1 MFDGTGAG
9 VAGLLARAQTL
20 IGEAVAAISSQLSG
34 PAAVEALSAAVEVE
48 SQATLAVTLLTE
60 RVDRS
65 GEFASDGSVSM
76 AAWLREQAH
85 SSHGY
90 ASGRVLAGR
99 ALADDLPATLAAWKS
114 GKLTF
119 EHVMVIRKA
128 VDRLDP
134 ADVAQLDRALAAA
147 AASCSP
153 KDLRAIAQTLLEEFV
168 PDRQERRRDDKEQR
182 QRLHLS
188 DTLDGG
194 RLDADLDAE
203 STAILKA
210 AIAKYL
216 PPPQAGVKASYRR
229 AVALIE
235 MARQALDFGTDHP
248 GASNK
253 PHLVVTISDAQLR
266 SELGVGSLPDGTTLP
281 ASTVRRMACDAK
293 IIPAVLGSNGLPLDI
308 GRTTRTIPPQ
318 IRTAL
323 NLRDKGCRYPGCD
336 RPPSHCDAHHVDE
349 WGKGGKTALEDLVLQ
364 CRTHHIDYHKGRFKI
379 TRDGQGGFIF
389 TLTPHVRRT

>member
-1 MFDGTGAG
+1 MFDNGGL
-9 VAGLLARAQTL
+9 AGLLARAHAL
-20 IGEAVAAISSQLSG
+20 IGEAVAAIGSQLPG
-34 PAAVEALSAAVEVE
+34 PAAAEALSAAVELE

-65 GEFASDGSVSM
+65 GEFAADGSVSM

-85 SSHGY
+85 CSHGY
-90 ASGRVLAGR
+90 ASGRVRAGR
-99 ALADDLPATLAAWKS
+99 ALVDDLPATLAAWKS

-147 AASCSP
+147 AVSCAP
-153 KDLRAIAQTLLEEFV
+153 KDLRGIAQVLLEQFC
-168 PDRQERRRDDKEQR
+168 PDRQERRRDDKEAR

-203 STAILKA
+203 STAILRA
-210 AIAKYL
+210 AIEKYL

-253 PHLVVTISDAQLR
+253 PHLVVTISDQQLR
-266 SELGVGSLPDGTTLP
+266 SELGVGYLPDGTTLP

-293 IIPAVLGSNGLPLDI
+293 IIPAVLGSDGLPLDI

-323 NLRDKGCRYPGCD
+323 NLRDKGCRFPGCD
-336 RPPSHCDAHHVDE
+336 RPPSFCDAHHVDE

-364 CRTHHIDYHKGRFKI
+364 CRTHHVDYHKGRFKI
-379 TRDGQGGFIF
+379 TRDGKGGFIF